1 MFGLKGRDTFNK
13 PRSSSGQIME
23 DARKWW
29 MKLFPCLIFALF
41 VLIIVVIGNIWYSY
55 VYVKG
60 VSEQEKQ
67 EYINKKNKEA
77 AFKKEKY
84 DNLKQVILKRGEHF
98 NTDRVEYTNI
108 FYVEKKVEQEDEES
122 EEE

>member
-13 PRSSSGQIME
+13 PRSSLGQIME
-23 DARKWW
+23 NARKWW
-29 MKLFPCLIFALF
+29 MKLFPFLIFALF
-41 VLIIVVIGNIWYSY
+41 VLIIVVIGNTWYSY

-67 EYINKKNKEA
+67 EYINKKNKEV

-84 DNLKQVILKRGEHF
+84 DNLKQIIIKRGEHF
-98 NTDRVEYTNI
+98 NADRIEYANI
-108 FYVEKKVEQEDEES
+108 FYVEKKV
-122 EEE
+122 